1 MHHFRLYGK
10 NGQKSLCNI
19 LLRDFFGKIWYK
31 KTGGDPFVTKISKN
45 IKKLRQEKGLTQQAL
60 AEKIHITRQAL
71 SGWETG
77 RTQPDL
83 SMLEALSAALEVDI
97 EQILYGEK
105 RNTALDNTERS
116 YKSTAT
122 VIISILGSLLTAA
135 GLLLIFATGWEKL
148 PLAVKGIFA
157 FVPALLGQGAAA
169 FVLFKKRKSVAF
181 CEGVSL
187 VWSAG
192 VIATLALVNGIFSVH
207 IGYENCLVL
216 DALMLIPIMFMLD
229 AVSPLILY
237 YYMALHYSFF
247 VFDLGMTTRLLIP
260 VVLLAVGFVFVGI
273 RKKVLGDVRFVYC
286 EWISVAAAVFLTV
299 TVSLGFESNLM
310 LLLLTVCIALG
321 LSDRKNSLASPYTWL
336 CLLGVPTAGL
346 LCTYYVYTYWS
357 SDLSLPQV
365 MIEYLFYIALFIV
378 GAVIGRKTVHKNPV
392 KIARLVCFCLIF
404 LIIFIQSV
412 LMYLAYFIAE
422 SVSDTDVV
430 LHFEVGMSF
439 TIAMLILIFVCGVL
453 GIVQGAKENRLFPI
467 NTGFIT
473 ICAVMLFVMLQ
484 LEAGLFL
491 NGLVLLVMGA
501 VLLSI
506 NLTVTKRKKKTLKA
520 EVTADEKE

>member
-1 MHHFRLYGK
+1 MTFSREYA
-10 NGQKSLCNI
+10 I
-19 LLRDFFGKIWYK
+19 K
-31 KTGGDPFVTKISKN
+31 KAGGDPTVTKISKN

-60 AEKIHITRQAL
+60 ADRIHITRQAL
-71 SGWETG
+71 SSWETG

-83 SMLEALSAALEVDI
+83 SMLEALSAVLEVDI

-105 RNTALDNTERS
+105 RNTALDNTARS

-135 GLLLIFATGWEKL
+135 GLILIFATGWEKL
-148 PLAVKGIFA
+148 PLAVKGVFA

-169 FVLFKKRKSVAF
+169 FVLFKKRQSVAF

-216 DALMLIPIMFMLD
+216 DALMLIPILFLLD

-247 VFDLGMTTRLLIP
+247 VLDLGLTFRLLIP
-260 VVLLAVGFVFVGI
+260 VVLLAVGFVFVGV
-273 RKKVLGDVRFVYC
+273 RKKALGDVRFVYC
-286 EWISVAAAVFLTV
+286 EWLSVVAAVILTV

-346 LCTYYVYTYWS
+346 LCTYYSHVYWS
-357 SDLSLPQV
+357 SALSLPQV
-365 MIEYLFYIALFIV
+365 IIEYLVYIAVLIV

-404 LIIFIQSV
+404 SVVFIQSV
-412 LMYLAYFIAE
+412 LIHFTYFIAE
-422 SVSDTDVV
+422 SFSDTDIAF
-430 LHFEVGMSF
+430 HFESGMSF
-439 TIAMLILIFVCGVL
+439 TVVMLILIFVCGVL
-453 GIVQGAKENRLFPI
+453 GIVQGARENRLFPI
-467 NTGFIT
+467 NAGFVT

-484 LEAGLFL
+484 LDAGLFL
-491 NGLVLLVMGA
+491 NGLVLLIMGA

-506 NLTVTKRKKKTLKA
+506 NLTVTKKKKQVLLS
-520 EVTADEKE
+520 EVTEDEKE

>member
-1 MHHFRLYGK
+1 M
-10 NGQKSLCNI
+10 
-19 LLRDFFGKIWYK
+19 
-31 KTGGDPFVTKISKN
+31 TKISKN

-60 AEKIHITRQAL
+60 ADQIHITRQAL
-71 SGWETG
+71 SSWETG

-83 SMLEALSAALEVDI
+83 SMLEALSEALEVDI

-105 RNTALDNTERS
+105 RNTALDNAERS

-135 GLLLIFATGWEKL
+135 GLILIFATGWEKL

-169 FVLFKKRKSVAF
+169 FVLFRKRQSVAF

-187 VWSAG
+187 IWSAG

-216 DALMLIPIMFMLD
+216 DALMLIPILFLLD

-237 YYMALHYSFF
+237 YYMALHYSFY
-247 VFDLGMTTRLLIP
+247 VFDLGLTNRLLIP
-260 VVLLAVGFVFVGI
+260 VVFLGVGFVFVGV
-273 RKKVLGDVRFVYC
+273 RKKALGDVRFVYC
-286 EWISVAAAVFLTV
+286 EWISFLASVILTV

-321 LSDRKNSLASPYTWL
+321 LSDRKNSLVSPYTWL
-336 CLLGVPTAGL
+336 CFLGVPTAGL
-346 LCTYYVYTYWS
+346 LCTYYSHVYWS
-357 SDLSLPQV
+357 SALSLLQV
-365 MIEYLFYIALFIV
+365 IIEYLVYIAVLIA

-404 LIIFIQSV
+404 SVVFIQSV
-412 LMYLAYFIAE
+412 LIHFAYFIAE
-422 SVSDTDVV
+422 SVSDTDIAF
-430 LHFEVGMSF
+430 HFESGMSF
-439 TIAMLILIFVCGVL
+439 TVVMLILIFGCGVL
-453 GIVQGAKENRLFPI
+453 GIVQGARENRLFPI
-467 NTGFIT
+467 NAGFVT

-484 LEAGLFL
+484 LDAGLFL
-491 NGLVLLVMGA
+491 NGLVLLIMGA

-506 NLTVTKRKKKTLKA
+506 NLTVTKKKKQVLLS
-520 EVTADEKE
+520 EVTEDEKE

>member
-1 MHHFRLYGK
+1 M
-10 NGQKSLCNI
+10 
-19 LLRDFFGKIWYK
+19 
-31 KTGGDPFVTKISKN
+31 TKISKN

-60 AEKIHITRQAL
+60 ADKVNITRQAL
-71 SGWETG
+71 SSWETG

-83 SMLEALSAALEVDI
+83 SMLEALSGALEVDI

-135 GLLLIFATGWEKL
+135 GLILIFATGWEKL

-169 FVLFKKRKSVAF
+169 FVLFRKRQSVAF

-192 VIATLALVNGIFSVH
+192 VIATLALVNGIFSAH

-216 DALMLIPIMFMLD
+216 DALMLIPILFLLD

-247 VFDLGMTTRLLIP
+247 VLDLGLTNRLLIP
-260 VVLLAVGFVFVGI
+260 VALLAVGFVFVGI
-273 RKKVLGDVRFVYC
+273 RKKALGDVRFAYC
-286 EWISVAAAVFLTV
+286 EWLSVAAAIILTV
-299 TVSLGFESNLM
+299 SVSSAFESNMM
-310 LLLLTVCIALG
+310 LLFLTVCIAFG

-336 CLLGVPTAGL
+336 CLLGVPTAGF
-346 LCTYYVYTYWS
+346 LCTYYSHVYWS
-357 SDLSLPQV
+357 SALSLPQV
-365 MIEYLFYIALFIV
+365 IIEYLVYIAVLIA

-404 LIIFIQSV
+404 SVVFIQSV
-412 LMYLAYFIAE
+412 LVHFAYFIAE
-422 SVSDTDVV
+422 SVSDTDIAF
-430 LHFEVGMSF
+430 HFESGMSF
-439 TIAMLILIFVCGVL
+439 TVAMLILIFACGVL
-453 GIVQGAKENRLFPI
+453 DIIQGAKENRLFPI
-467 NTGFIT
+467 NAGFVT

-484 LEAGLFL
+484 LDAGLFL
-491 NGLVLLVMGA
+491 NGLVLLIMGA

-506 NLTVTKRKKKTLKA
+506 NLTVTKKKKQVLLS
-520 EVTADEKE
+520 EVTEDEKE